1 MGQFKEHYDFTNLPQ
16 FSMVPKGHQ
25 RTDGNYF
32 HFPKIFMKLNEESV
46 STYNKQVEYFESVGM
61 PKIIRTPKCGV
72 SLRSIGWAYDSR
84 RIGNAGFEL
93 TVTSWFSTYRLRLT
107 GTVDDKDEASKL
119 TGREAFVI
127 MRRQFQKDGVD
138 LNDYTVEDGKRI
150 KEEEIEPPMIK
161 LGETAVPNKIYTNV
175 HHLDFH
181 SSYPGGL
188 ARLHP
193 EMKPTLERIYEKR
206 KNGGKDSE
214 LKLALD
220 ASIGFFQSRYCNM
233 NGHGY
238 CLANL
243 ARDAINDNN
252 ARIRQVERE
261 LIESGRTPLLYNTD
275 GIWYQGEP
283 LESGRDHGK
292 QIGMWEN
299 DHKDCTIRIKSRGCY
314 EYMEMGK
321 YHPVVRG
328 TTLLDRKKS
337 RDQWSWGDIY
347 KNGGV
352 LLVGMKDDG
361 TLETKYTEE
370 DI

>member
-1 MGQFKEHYDFTNLPQ
+1 MDQYKEHYDFTNLPQ

-25 RTDGNYF
+25 RTDGNYLR
-32 HFPKIFMKLNEESV
+32 FPKISMKLNEESIKI
-46 STYNKQVEYFESVGM
+46 YNDQVAYFKSIGM
-61 PKIIRTPKCGV
+61 PKIIRTPKGGV
-72 SLRSIGWAYDSR
+72 SLRSIGWAYDAR
-84 RIGNAGFEL
+84 RIGNGGFEL
-93 TVTSWFSTYRLRLT
+93 TVTSYYSTYRLRLT
-107 GTVDDKDEASKL
+107 ANVDEKDQASEM
-119 TGREAFVI
+119 TGRKAFVI
-127 MRRQFQKDGVD
+127 MRNEFRKDGVD
-138 LNDYTVEDGKRI
+138 LNEYAVEDGKRI
-150 KEEEIEPPMIK
+150 KNEEIEPPMIK
-161 LGETAVPNKIYTNV
+161 LGEKAVPDKIYTNV

-220 ASIGFFQSRYCNM
+220 ASIGFFQSRYCYI

-252 ARIRQVERE
+252 ARIRQVEKE
-261 LIESGRTPLLYNTD
+261 LTESGRTPLLYNTD

-283 LESGRDHGK
+283 LEDGKDHGK
-292 QIGMWEN
+292 SIGMWEN
-299 DHKDCTIRIKSRGCY
+299 DHLNCTIRIKSCGCY
-314 EYMEMGK
+314 EYMEDGG

-328 TTLLDRKKS
+328 ATLLDREKS
-337 RDQWSWGDIY
+337 RDKWSWGDIY
-347 KNGGV
+347 KTGGV
-352 LLVGMKDDG
+352 SKVRMADDG
-361 TLETKYTEE
+361 TLEMIYTE
-370 DI
+370 DF